1 MYAKTEELPQANEYY
16 RGATLVQKNLPRNG
30 TWTTDF
36 FAQIGRKVTPLF
48 TLFFLEGPHSTTI
61 DKINFSMTPVFTEC
75 DCKAIRASAKLV

>member
-1 MYAKTEELPQANEYY
+1 MTHPVYAKTEELLQAKEYY
-16 RGATLVQKNLPRNG
+16 RGAKIVQKNLPRND

-61 DKINFSMTPVFTEC
+61 DKINFS
-75 DCKAIRASAKLV
+75 